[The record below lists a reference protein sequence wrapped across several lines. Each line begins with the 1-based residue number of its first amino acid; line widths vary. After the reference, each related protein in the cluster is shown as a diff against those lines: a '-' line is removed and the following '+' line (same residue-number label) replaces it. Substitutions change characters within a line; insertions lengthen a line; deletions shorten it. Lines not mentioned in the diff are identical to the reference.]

1 MASIDE
7 LRQSDQRSARNRGRF
22 VVSGLVQRLSVL
34 LLVLVSALGA
44 VLLNELAN
52 RGQAK
57 NAVPSFVQKEL
68 GAQRAAERL
77 ARKTGPKTTAKILS
91 SGYEVSS
98 PSGAVRLTQTGTAG
112 KAWVRYANGTT
123 RSTAF
128 GNEAIVLGGDHA
140 DGEQYL
146 TVHAHHGLHTWKWR
160 LATGS
165 LRPVLRPDGSVL
177 VSPAHVVGGFRILP
191 LEIFD
196 TGGKNVTPAGAG
208 WGLERKGG
216 TFNLTLSLDDSELP
230 VPYVIDPATETFR
243 AAASANTG
251 ANATTLTITK
261 PAALALNDVMIAAIT
276 ARGGTNTFVCAPAG
290 WTSIRAD
297 NSTTVLHQE
306 VFWKAATAAD
316 VAAANFV
323 FTFGTSATCATTRS
337 EERRRYRCL
346 LRHQRRCADR
356 RKQRPGQCLEHDGHR
371 SGRHERDRR
380 QLPRR
385 RVRVRQRRGQLLDER
400 RPRRALGRSVDG
412 SHRSEPRGLRA
423 RDGRHRRHGIHREQD
438 RHGDHRRGQRRAAAD
453 ARARQRRAGEH
464 DLGRLVG
471 AGGKRVRERNERLLQ
486 RRGGGQPPAPGH
498 GDGDGLGRDERP
510 VPCARRHDD
519 RVGAHHADGGR
530 GAVRHDEQ
538 LRLERRHVERAH

>member
-22 VVSGLVQRLSVL
+22 VVSGLLQRLSVL

-208 WGLERKGG
+208 WGLERKGK
-216 TFNLTLSLDDSELP
+216 TLNLTLSLDDSELP
-230 VPYVIDPATETFR
+230 VPYVIDPATEAFR

-251 ANATTLTITK
+251 ANATTLTIAK

-323 FTFGTSATCATTRS
+323 FTFGTSATCATTTS
-337 EERRRYRCL
+337 LQAAGGIAAFYGIND
-346 LRHQRRCADR
+346 AAPIDASN
-356 RKQRPGQCLEHDGHR
+356 GQANASSTTVTAPAVTNATVGNF
-371 SGRHERDRR
+371 
-380 QLPRR
+380 
-385 RVRVRQRRGQLLDER
+385 
-400 RPRRALGRSVDG
+400 
-412 SHRSEPRGLRA
+412 
-423 RDGRHRRHGIHREQD
+423 
-438 RHGDHRRGQRRAAAD
+438 
-453 ARARQRRAGEH
+453 
-464 DLGRLVG
+464 LVG
-471 AGGKRVRERNERLLQ
+471 AFGSAN
-486 RRGGGQPPAPGH
+486 
-498 GDGDGLGRDERP
+498 
-510 VPCARRHDD
+510 
-519 RVGAHHADGGR
+519 
-530 GAVRHDEQ
+530 GAVNFWTNAA
-538 LRLERRHVERAH
+538 LAERWDAASTAATAANRAASELATVVTAATGSTGN